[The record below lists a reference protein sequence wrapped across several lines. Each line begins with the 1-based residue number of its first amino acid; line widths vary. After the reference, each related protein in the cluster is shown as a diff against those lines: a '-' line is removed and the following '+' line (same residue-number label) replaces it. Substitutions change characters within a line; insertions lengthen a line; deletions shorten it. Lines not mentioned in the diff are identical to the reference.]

1 MVEFLTQYVT
11 WWHWIVLGILFI
23 ILEMATGT
31 FIVLGFGIAA
41 VMVGLLDLVLSMNFL
56 AQIMLWILFSIII
69 ITLSFKYFKNQPIVS
84 SSGQS
89 DHGFDTKGTVTES
102 IEAHSRGKVKF
113 DDPVLGNTIW
123 HASADQTLNVG
134 DRVTINEVNGQ
145 LIKVVPVSN
154 TI

>member
-41 VMVGLLDLVLSMNFL
+41 VLVGLLDLALSMNFL
-56 AQIMLWILFSIII
+56 VQVSLWILFSVLIIAV
-69 ITLSFKYFKNQPIVS
+69 SFKYFKGQPTVS
-84 SSGQS
+84 NTGQS
-89 DHGFDTKGTVTES
+89 DHGFDTLGTVTET

-113 DDPVLGNTIW
+113 DDPVLGNTVW
-123 HASADQTLNVG
+123 HASANQTLNTG
-134 DRVTINEVNGQ
+134 DRVTIEEVNGQ

-154 TI
+154 

>member
-41 VMVGLLDLVLSMNFL
+41 VLVGLLDLALSMNFL
-56 AQIMLWILFSIII
+56 AQITLWILFSIVII
-69 ITLSFKYFKNQPIVS
+69 AVSFKYFKDQPTVS

-89 DHGFDTKGTVTES
+89 NHGFDTKGTVTET

-113 DDPVLGNTIW
+113 DNPVLGNTVW

-134 DRVTINEVNGQ
+134 ERVTIEEVNGQ
-145 LIKVVPVSN
+145 LIKVVPVPN
-154 TI
+154 